1 MTSIDELKARAD
13 ELGIQYGARIGAETL
28 AERIAEA
35 EKAQGADDSEKPA
48 EPVQKAAETP
58 AEKPAETPKASGLDR
73 DRPYAQV
80 LGNPG
85 PARYCQDGKFY
96 DINGKPC
103 QGI

>member
-35 EKAQGADDSEKPA
+35 EAAQNAESEQEPVSAPVASAPKPA
-48 EPVQKAAETP
+48 EVSKGKE
-58 AEKPAETPKASGLDR
+58 LDR
-73 DRPYAQV
+73 SRDFAQV
-80 LGNPG
+80 LGNG
-85 PARYCQDGKFY
+85 DHPARYCQDGKFY